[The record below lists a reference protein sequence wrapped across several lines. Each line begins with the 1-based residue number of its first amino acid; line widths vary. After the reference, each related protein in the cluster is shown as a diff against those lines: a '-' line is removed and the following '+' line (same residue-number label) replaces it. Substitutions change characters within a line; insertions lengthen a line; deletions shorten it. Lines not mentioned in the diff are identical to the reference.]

1 MMKRLF
7 TIFLALVI
15 FGLSGNSVYAR
26 KVKALSQ
33 LERREVE
40 TRFYDTADTMKV
52 MKAAANTLQDSGFVI
67 QEIEPELGYMRA
79 QKTFKKRFMN
89 KGRVVGQSFLL
100 ALYTTYTVF
109 TYGSTAYYMVD
120 PSRKTCK
127 RNPRKKLSL
136 WIQMLMSKKFGKNKT
151 KVRFVLVEKVLQN
164 ADGYSYVK
172 SAPAR
177 IIRIYKPEVYQE
189 FFAQLDKSIFYEG
202 I

>member
-1 MMKRLF
+1 MMNRLF

-120 PSRKTCK
+120 PSRKLA
-127 RNPRKKLSL
+127 NE
-136 WIQMLMSKKFGKNKT
+136 IQEKTVVVDSNVNVEKFGKNKT

>member
-1 MMKRLF
+1 MMKKLF
-7 TIFLALVI
+7 TIFLALI
-15 FGLSGNSVYAR
+15 ISGLSGNCVYAK

-89 KGRVVGQSFLL
+89 KGRVAGQSFLL
-100 ALYTTYTVF
+100 ALYTTYAVF
-109 TYGSTAYYMVD
+109 TYGTTAYYMVD
-120 PSRKTCK
+120 PSRKLA
-127 RNPRKKLSL
+127 NE
-136 WIQMLMSKKFGKNKT
+136 IQDKTVVVDSNVNVEKFGKNKT

>member
-15 FGLSGNSVYAR
+15 FGLSGNSVYAK

-120 PSRKTCK
+120 PSRKLA
-127 RNPRKKLSL
+127 NE
-136 WIQMLMSKKFGKNKT
+136 IQEKTVVVDSNVNVEKFGKNKT

>member
-1 MMKRLF
+1 MMKKFL
-7 TIFLALVI
+7 TILLTIVI
-15 FGLSGNSVYAR
+15 FGLSGNCVFAK
-26 KVKALSQ
+26 KVKTLSQ

-52 MKAAANTLQDSGFVI
+52 MKAAANILQDSGFVI

-79 QKTFKKRFMN
+79 QKTFKKRFIN

-100 ALYTTYTVF
+100 ALYTTYAVF
-109 TYGSTAYYMVD
+109 SYGSTAYYMVD
-120 PSRKTCK
+120 PSRKLA
-127 RNPRKKLSL
+127 NE
-136 WIQMLMSKKFGKNKT
+136 IQDKTVVVDSNVNIEKFGKNKT

-172 SAPAR
+172 SAPTR
-177 IIRIYKPEVYQE
+177 IIRIYKPEIYQE

>member
-1 MMKRLF
+1 MKRLF

-79 QKTFKKRFMN
+79 QKH
-89 KGRVVGQSFLL
+89 L
-100 ALYTTYTVF
+100 
-109 TYGSTAYYMVD
+109 
-120 PSRKTCK
+120 
-127 RNPRKKLSL
+127 
-136 WIQMLMSKKFGKNKT
+136 KN
-151 KVRFVLVEKVLQN
+151 V
-164 ADGYSYVK
+164 S
-172 SAPAR
+172 
-177 IIRIYKPEVYQE
+177 
-189 FFAQLDKSIFYEG
+189 
-202 I
+202 

>member
-1 MMKRLF
+1 MKRLF

-120 PSRKTCK
+120 PSRKLA
-127 RNPRKKLSL
+127 NE
-136 WIQMLMSKKFGKNKT
+136 IQEKTVVVDSNVNVEKFGKNKT

>member
-79 QKTFKKRFMN
+79 QETFKKRFMN

-120 PSRKTCK
+120 PSRKLA
-127 RNPRKKLSL
+127 NE
-136 WIQMLMSKKFGKNKT
+136 IQEKTVVVDSNVNVEKFGKNKT